1 MNIFLQRS
9 ILLILLALL
18 SLPATAF
25 PVLAQDASAPDS
37 QAADPQAPASTYGE
51 PAAPTAKRAA
61 LSRAP
66 WSQEILDEVARWPIQ
81 HGGRVKPFQ
90 TFAGFLML
98 KANGRRTLKLEDEK
112 LDPVAWALD
121 FMFYPE
127 VAKQYRCIHVPN
139 AEVLTGIGFDTTN
152 FRRSDRYSF
161 DQLEPVLP
169 TLFESARRTTQAK
182 PEAKEWTLVERQTI
196 QLMQDIR
203 ELEVLLYSMDSA
215 RKTFGLNTVEEL
227 TAI

>member
-1 MNIFLQRS
+1 MNTFLQRS
-9 ILLILLALL
+9 CLLILLVLM

-25 PVLAQDASAPDS
+25 PVLAQDA
-37 QAADPQAPASTYGE
+37 PASDSPEPANTYGE
-51 PAAPTAKRAA
+51 PAAPTAKGAASSRAA
-61 LSRAP
+61 SSRVP
-66 WSQEILDEVARWPIQ
+66 WSQETLDEVARWPIQ

-90 TFAGFLML
+90 TFAGVLML

-152 FRRSDRYSF
+152 LGVFF
-161 DQLEPVLP
+161 NFL
-169 TLFESARRTTQAK
+169 
-182 PEAKEWTLVERQTI
+182 
-196 QLMQDIR
+196 
-203 ELEVLLYSMDSA
+203 
-215 RKTFGLNTVEEL
+215 
-227 TAI
+227 